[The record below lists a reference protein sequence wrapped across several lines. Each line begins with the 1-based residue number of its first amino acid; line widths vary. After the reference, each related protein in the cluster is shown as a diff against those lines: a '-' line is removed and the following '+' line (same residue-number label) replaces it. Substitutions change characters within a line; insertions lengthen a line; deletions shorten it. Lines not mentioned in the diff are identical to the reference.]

1 MTDQPASAVSSRQ
14 LYLRLLGYVRPY
26 WKVFLAGLLGMA
38 AVAATEPLFPA
49 LMKVL
54 LDKGF
59 GGNARQDLYLAPLA
73 IIGIFL
79 LRGVLGYLASYCF
92 AWVSNRVVT
101 DLRTLMF
108 ARLLALPN
116 DYHLRTPSSTPV
128 SKIAYDVSG
137 VAAASTTVVT
147 VVVRDSLIVVGLL
160 AWLFYLNWQLTLVS
174 LTVIPATSLVIRVFS
189 RRLRTITRQ
198 AFEGLAAM
206 AQAVQESVHC
216 QKVIKL
222 FAGEKQEAERFSRL
236 NNAMRGYSM
245 RQAIASSAT
254 VPITQFMAA
263 IALALVV
270 WVALLQSQAAGTT
283 VGGFVSFII
292 AMLMLLSPLKHLADI
307 NGPLQRGLAA
317 AESVFQLVDEAA
329 EPDAGSA
336 DIGRAR
342 GELRFEAVHF
352 AYPGAG
358 REALCGID
366 LAIRPGETVA
376 LVGPS
381 GGGKTTL
388 AGLVPRFFA
397 PTQGRILLDGADIA
411 GLTLASLRANIALV
425 SQEVLLFDDSVT
437 ANIAYGAMRGAPTA
451 AVEAAAEA
459 AHALEFIR
467 ALPQGF
473 DTAIGEHGAR
483 LSGGQRQRLA
493 IARAILKDAPVLIL
507 DEATSALDNES
518 ERQVQAALDMLMK
531 NRTTLVIAHRLST
544 IERADRIVVLQQG
557 AIAESGSHRELLAR
571 DGLYA
576 QLYRLQFAQAGAGAA
591 A

>member
-1 MTDQPASAVSSRQ
+1 MTDTPISSRQ
-14 LYLRLLGYVRPY
+14 LYARLLGHVRPY
-26 WKVFLAGLLGMA
+26 WKAFAAGLLTMG

-59 GGNARQDLYLAPLA
+59 TGNARQDLYLAPLA
-73 IIGIFL
+73 IVGIFL

-92 AWVSNRVVT
+92 AWVSNRLVA
-101 DLRTLMF
+101 DLRSLMF
-108 ARLLALPN
+108 ARLVTLPA
-116 DYHLRTPSSTPV
+116 DYHLRTASSVPV

-137 VAAASTTVVT
+137 VAAASTTVIT

-160 AWLFYLNWQLTLVS
+160 GWLFYLNWQLTLVS
-174 LTVIPATSLVIRVFS
+174 LTVIPGTALVIRLFS
-189 RRLRTITRQ
+189 RRLRNITRQ
-198 AFEGLAAM
+198 AFQGLAAM
-206 AQAVQESVHC
+206 AQALHESVHC

-222 FAGEKQEAERFSRL
+222 FAGEKQEGERFGRL
-236 NNAMRGYSM
+236 NSAMRGYSM

-270 WVALLQSQAAGTT
+270 WFALLQSQAAGTT
-283 VGGFVSFII
+283 VGSFVSFII

-307 NGPLQRGLAA
+307 NGPLQRGLAS
-317 AESVFQLVDEAA
+317 AESVFQLLDEAA
-329 EPDAGSA
+329 EPDGGTLQ
-336 DIGRAR
+336 IGRAR
-342 GELRFEAVHF
+342 GELVFEGVHF

-366 LAIRPGETVA
+366 LRIAPGETVA

-388 AGLVPRFFA
+388 AALVPRFFA
-397 PTQGRILLDGADIA
+397 PGGGRILLDGHDLAR
-411 GLTLASLRANIALV
+411 LTLRSLRDNIALV

-451 AVEAAAEA
+451 VIEAAAAA
-459 AHALEFIR
+459 AHALDFIR

-473 DTAIGEHGAR
+473 DTPIGEQGAR
-483 LSGGQRQRLA
+483 LSGGQRQRIA
-493 IARAILKDAPVLIL
+493 IARAILKDAPILIL
-507 DEATSALDNES
+507 DEATSSLDNES
-518 ERQVQAALDMLMK
+518 ERQVQAALEVLMQG
-531 NRTTLVIAHRLST
+531 RTTLVIAHRLST
-544 IERADRIVVLQQG
+544 IERADRIVVLRQG
-557 AIAESGSHRELLAR
+557 AVAESGTHRELLAR

-576 QLYRLQFAQAGAGAA
+576 QLYRLQFATEGEGAGR
-591 A
+591 